1 MTSGWPTRDGLSAV
15 ADSVTTVFL
24 RDGLLLHSASD
35 LRAASDC
42 EFAMLRA
49 LDARLGRVERVE
61 EPDDPMLARAGRLGD
76 AHEERIL
83 QSYRDRAAREPGFRV
98 VEIAR
103 PDPMTLGGLRAAR
116 DASLAAMHEGAD
128 VVFQATFLDEATG
141 FMGFADFLVRERA
154 ADGSWAY
161 AVYDAKLARSAKT
174 TALLQLAAYALE
186 LRREGVSVHDDVHLM
201 LGTGET
207 TTHRL
212 VDVLPVFSAR
222 VARMRRQ
229 LAERLEAAGPIP
241 WDAPDVRQCGRC
253 ATCALEVERT
263 RDVLLVAGL
272 RSTQRERLRAA
283 GVTTIDALAASEGRV
298 QGIGDAPLAS
308 LRLQARMQLAA
319 PATGIAYTVFD
330 RLPLARL
337 PEPSP
342 GDVFFDFEGDPLWW
356 GGGAH
361 WGIDYLFGA
370 TTYDSGEEVFTAFW
384 AHDLDE
390 ERVAL
395 ERFLDWLADRR
406 RRWPDLHVYH
416 YAPYERTH
424 LHAIA
429 ARHGVREDEVDD
441 ILRADL
447 LVDLYPIVR
456 GAVRISESSYSLKR
470 LEPLFMG
477 DRLRDSAVK
486 DGGASIVAYEE
497 VGRLRGDGDDAAA
510 DALLADIGD
519 YNRYDCAATKGL
531 RDWLAARA
539 DEHGVPRWR
548 RVEVDV
554 PTSERLEAREDA
566 VDARLR
572 ARIDGVPADERD
584 DEARA
589 IALAA
594 AAVEYHRREDVAY
607 WVQHFHRL
615 LAHVDEW
622 REQRDVL
629 APTDVAVEVL
639 EPWTT
644 PARGHLRRRLR
655 MVGPML
661 AGSRLSPGDAPFAI
675 YGSPAPFGE
684 DGGPA
689 AHRAHS
695 GVAVVEAREDAGT
708 WTVDLDERDPS
719 GVGWSALPIA
729 LAPQRP
735 IPTAKQRAAI
745 LEWGERVARSPE
757 PIVDP
762 MLDVLR
768 RVPPR
773 IAGGVPTSGTPA
785 ERIVDALVAMDR
797 SYLAVQGPPGSGKTH
812 VGATVLRALVE
823 RGWRIGVAAQ
833 SHDVVEHLLQRAID
847 LGVPAD
853 RVGKRPRSGA
863 TTVPGVALQTREIA
877 GFLAG
882 EGGRILGGTAWTFA
896 NADQVPRHALD
907 LLVVDEA
914 GQYSLA
920 DTIACSVSADR
931 LLLLGDPQ
939 QLPQVSQGHH
949 PEPIDASALGWL
961 SDGHDVLPEG
971 LGVFLAESWR
981 MHPALCEAVS
991 ALSYEG
997 RLRSAPAATRRVLAG
1012 PAPGVHVVDV
1022 AHEGNAVT
1030 SPEEAQV
1037 VVGIVRAQLGRV
1049 WLDPSVAD
1057 EPRTLGAADVI
1068 VVAPYNA
1075 QVELLR
1081 RALDAA
1087 GLPETRVGTVDRFQG
1102 QEAVVA
1108 VVSLTASSAD
1118 DAPRGIEFVLQRN
1131 RINVAISRAQWA
1143 AYVVHSPRIADALP
1157 YKADGLAQLSGFLR
1171 LTGRG

>member
-1 MTSGWPTRDGLSAV
+1 MFV
-15 ADSVTTVFL
+15 

-35 LRAASDC
+35 LKAASEC

-49 LDARLGRVERVE
+49 LDAKLGRIAKVDDD
-61 EPDDPMLARAGRLGD
+61 DDPMLARAGRLGD

-83 QSYRDRAAREPGFRV
+83 QGYRDRAARDASFRV

-103 PDPMTLGGLRAAR
+103 PDPMTLDGLRAAR
-116 DASLAAMHEGAD
+116 AASLAALHDGAD

-141 FMGFADFLVRERA
+141 FMGFADFLVREPA
-154 ADGSWAY
+154 TDGAWAY

-186 LRREGVSVHDDVHLM
+186 LQRECVAVHDEVHLM

-212 VDVLPVFSAR
+212 ADVLPVFAAR
-222 VARMRRQ
+222 IARLREQ
-229 LAERLEAAGPIP
+229 LGQRLDAAEPIA
-241 WDAPDVRQCGRC
+241 WDTPGVRQCGRC
-253 ATCALEVERT
+253 ATCTLEVERT

-272 RSTQRERLRAA
+272 RSTQRERLRTA
-283 GVTTIDALAASEGRV
+283 GITTIDALASSEGRV
-298 QGIGDAPLAS
+298 AGIGDAPLAS

-319 PATGIAYTVFD
+319 PVTGVAYSVFD
-330 RLPLARL
+330 PIPLGRL

-356 GGGAH
+356 DGGSQ

-370 TTYDSGEEVFTAFW
+370 TTYDTVEEAFTAFW
-384 AHDLDE
+384 AHDLAQ
-390 ERVAL
+390 ERAAL
-395 ERFLDWLADRR
+395 EGFLDWLAERR

-429 ARHGVREDEVDD
+429 ARHGVREEEVDD

-456 GAVRISESSYSLKR
+456 SAVRISESSYSLKR

-497 VGRLRGDGDDAAA
+497 VGRLRGDGDDGAA
-510 DALLADIGD
+510 DALLAEIGD

-539 DEHGVPRWR
+539 DELGVPRWR
-548 RVEVDV
+548 RVEVEG
-554 PTSERLEAREDA
+554 TASARLDAREDA

-572 ARIDGVPADERD
+572 ARIEGVPADERD

-589 IALAA
+589 TALAA

-607 WVQHFHRL
+607 WVMHFERL
-615 LAHVDEW
+615 RSHVDEW
-622 REQRDVL
+622 RDQRDVL
-629 APTDVAVEVL
+629 APTDVAVEVV
-639 EPWTT
+639 EGWRMPT
-644 PARGHLRRRLR
+644 RGQLRRRLR
-655 MVGPML
+655 LVGPML
-661 AGSRLSPGDAPFAI
+661 AGSRIGPGDAPFAV
-675 YGSPAPFGE
+675 YPAPAPFGE
-684 DGGPA
+684 DDAPA
-689 AHRAHS
+689 AYRAHS
-695 GVAVVEAREDAGT
+695 WVSVVSAEEDAGT
-708 WTVDLDERDPS
+708 WTVELEERDPS
-719 GVGWSALPIA
+719 GAGWSQVPIA
-729 LAPQRP
+729 LTPPRP
-735 IPTAKQRAAI
+735 IPTTKQRAAI
-745 LEWGERVARSPE
+745 LEWGERVAGSPD
-757 PIVDP
+757 PVVDP

-773 IAGGVPTSGTPA
+773 IAGGMPADGAPA
-785 ERIVDALVAMDR
+785 ERIVAALAAMDR

-823 RGWRIGVAAQ
+823 HGWRIGVVAQ
-833 SHDVVEHLLQRAID
+833 SHDVVEHLLRRAIE
-847 LGVPAD
+847 LGVPED
-853 RVGKRPRSGA
+853 RVGKRPRSGS
-863 TTVPGVALQTREIA
+863 TSVPGVALQARDIP

-882 EGGRILGGTAWTFA
+882 EGGRILGGTSWTFA
-896 NADQVPRHALD
+896 NAEQVPRHALD

-920 DTIACSVSADR
+920 DTIACSVAANR

-961 SDGHDVLPEG
+961 SDGHDVLPPG

-981 MHPALCEAVS
+981 MHPTLCDAVS

-997 RLRSAPAATRRVLAG
+997 RLRAADVAARRVLAG

-1022 AHEGNAVT
+1022 AHEGNAVE
-1030 SPEEAQV
+1030 SREEAAAV
-1037 VVGIVRAQLGRV
+1037 VAIVREQLGRA

-1057 EPRTLGAADVI
+1057 EPRPLTAADVI

-1075 QVELLR
+1075 QVDLLR
-1081 RALDAA
+1081 RTLDAA
-1087 GLPETRVGTVDRFQG
+1087 GLTETRVGTVDRFQG
-1102 QEAVVA
+1102 QEAVIA
-1108 VVSLTASSAD
+1108 IVSLTASSAD
-1118 DAPRGIEFVLQRN
+1118 DAPRGIDFVLQRN

-1157 YKADGLAQLSGFLR
+1157 YRADGLAQLSGFLR
-1171 LTGRG
+1171 LTGRS